1 MNGDRISFG
10 HAGNPSE
17 FIFLWY
23 ESPCERTCLNHFNDI
38 EYTRM

>member
-10 HAGNPSE
+10 HSRSECE

-23 ESPCERTCLNHFNDI
+23 ESLCERTRLNHFNDI
-38 EYTRM
+38 EYTEM